1 MDEDRASETDPASR
15 GPPVEDV
22 GSVFRV
28 ADVRR
33 RDDDLYYLG
42 APLTSAE
49 ELERELWPLFREAG
63 YEVSLTSRA
72 ESPGPFDPTPAR
84 FGPAGPQYVLHATP
98 RSTGVDGVPWTNVVF
113 LILTVFS
120 TLLVGTQW
128 YYVRVTGPLD
138 LLAGWP
144 FAAAVLGVLAV
155 HEFGHYVMIRYH
167 DVDASLPYFIPFPSI
182 IGTMGAV
189 IRMRGRIPD
198 RKALFDI
205 GVAGPIAGLV
215 ATVVVT
221 AIGLQLDPLPGAAAA
236 AESGEAA
243 IRFNNPALLV
253 LIGQLTGTAGKIAGN
268 SAVHPV
274 VFGGWVGMFVTFI
287 NLLPVGQLDG
297 GHIVRAIVG
306 DRQET
311 IAAAVPGA
319 LFTLAGY
326 LYFVREGNESIG
338 IWLLWGVFA
347 LGLAYAGP
355 ADPIYDEPLDRR
367 RIAVGVVTLLLG
379 LLCFTPVP
387 VEIVGA

>member
-1 MDEDRASETDPASR
+1 MRRSDPPADAPGATDIS
-15 GPPVEDV
+15 
-22 GSVFRV
+22 SVF
-28 ADVRR
+28 DVYEIR
-33 RDDDLYYLG
+33 RDGETILYVG
-42 APLTSAE
+42 RPLVPGET
-49 ELERELWPLFREAG
+49 LEREVWPRFRKRG
-63 YEVSLTSRA
+63 YDVSLREGYNGQDEASLSRG
-72 ESPGPFDPTPAR
+72 E
-84 FGPAGPQYVLHATP
+84 YVLVARP
-98 RSTGVDGVPWTNVVF
+98 QSIGVDGIPWTNVALLVT
-113 LILTVFS
+113 TVVS
-120 TLLVGTQW
+120 TLLVGATQW
-128 YYVRVTGPLD
+128 YGIPLSAGPIAMLE
-138 LLAGWP
+138 AWP
-144 FAAAVLGVLAV
+144 FVAAVLGVLGV
-155 HEFGHYVMIRYH
+155 HELGHYVMSRYH
-167 DVDASLPYFIPFPSI
+167 GVDATLPYFIPFPSL
-182 IGTMGAV
+182 IGSMGAV

>member
-1 MDEDRASETDPASR
+1 MKRSDPPADAPAAADIS
-15 GPPVEDV
+15 
-22 GSVFRV
+22 SVFDV
-28 ADVRR
+28 YEVRR
-33 RDDDLYYLG
+33 DGETVLYVG
-42 APLTSAE
+42 RPLVPAE
-49 ELERELWPLFREAG
+49 TLEREVWPLFREGG
-63 YEVSLTSRA
+63 YEVSLQEGYDAREGLPLSRG
-72 ESPGPFDPTPAR
+72 E
-84 FGPAGPQYVLHATP
+84 YVLVARP
-98 RSTGVDGVPWTNVVF
+98 KSVGVDGIPWTNVALLVV
-113 LILTVFS
+113 TVAS
-120 TLLVGTQW
+120 TLLVGATQW
-128 YYVRVTGPLD
+128 YGIPISAGPIAMLE
-138 LLAGWP
+138 AWP
-144 FAAAVLGVLAV
+144 FVAAVLGVLGV
-155 HEFGHYVMIRYH
+155 HELGHYVMSRYH
-167 DVDASLPYFIPFPSI
+167 EVDATLPYFIPFPSL
-182 IGTMGAV
+182 IGSMGAV

-205 GVAGPIAGLV
+205 GVAGPLAGLA

-221 AIGLQLDPLPGAAAA
+221 AVGLQLDPLPGAAAA

-253 LIGQLTGTAGKIAGN
+253 LIGQLTGTAGKVAGE

-311 IAAAVPGA
+311 VAAAVPGA
-319 LFTLAGY
+319 LFALAGY
-326 LYFVREGNESIG
+326 IYFVRGSSESVG
-338 IWLLWGVFA
+338 IWVLWGVFA

-355 ADPIYDEPLDRR
+355 ADPIYDEPLDRKR
-367 RIAVGVVTLLLG
+367 VAVGVVTFLLG